1 MANIYDFNSATLGFD
16 SYDSNL
22 IAKDIIIAQDQL
34 FGSPAQPTYDYQA
47 TFAFNSPQHH
57 HHQHNYSL
65 SSFASAATPAQ
76 PNPIFCDPKALA
88 LPEMYPDMSQCYD
101 VAPFSSLLLAQDNAL
116 NAISVPTPTPS
127 PEPRKRAFEQDDEDE
142 EEEEYKK
149 IKYTFDYLPSP
160 RDEEHDDLT
169 AVAHVDFQFTSPVS
183 MDIID
188 PVVVPVIAVPAPV
201 AKKQPKKK
209 LTGSPKKEST
219 SPASSSSSSSEEEST
234 TPMVVYRRGR
244 KPAST
249 DDDDSS
255 KTFVCAHCS
264 RRFRRQEH
272 LKRHFRSLHT
282 REKPFGC
289 KECGKTFS
297 RSDNLAQH
305 ARTHAKHGHAHCDP
319 AVAAPE
325 VARRRVR

>member
-1 MANIYDFNSATLGFD
+1 MANIYDFNSASLGFD
-16 SYDSNL
+16 SYDTNL
-22 IAKDIIIAQDQL
+22 FAKDIIIAQDQL
-34 FGSPAQPTYDYQA
+34 FGNSAQPAYDYQA

-57 HHQHNYSL
+57 HQHNYSL
-65 SSFASAATPAQ
+65 SSFASAAAPAQ

-127 PEPRKRAFEQDDEDE
+127 PEPRKRAFEEDDEDE

-160 RDEEHDDLT
+160 RDEDHDELA
-169 AVAHVDFQFTSPVS
+169 AVTQVDFQFTSPVS
-183 MDIID
+183 MEIID
-188 PVVVPVIAVPAPV
+188 PVVAPVVPVVAVPAPV

-209 LTGSPKKEST
+209 LTASPKKEAT
-219 SPASSSSSSSEEEST
+219 PPASSSSEEESA

-305 ARTHAKHGHAHCDP
+305 ARTHAKHGHAHCDA

-325 VARRRVR
+325 VSRRRVR

>member
-1 MANIYDFNSATLGFD
+1 MANIYDFNSASLGFD
-16 SYDSNL
+16 SYDTNL
-22 IAKDIIIAQDQL
+22 FAKDIIIAQDQL
-34 FGSPAQPTYDYQA
+34 FGNSAQPTYDYQA

-57 HHQHNYSL
+57 HQHNYSL
-65 SSFASAATPAQ
+65 SSFASAAAPAQ

-101 VAPFSSLLLAQDNAL
+101 MAPFSSLLLAQDNAL

-127 PEPRKRAFEQDDEDE
+127 PEPRKRAFEEDDEDE

-160 RDEEHDDLT
+160 RDEDHDELA
-169 AVAHVDFQFTSPVS
+169 AVAQVDFQFTSPVS
-183 MDIID
+183 MEIID
-188 PVVVPVIAVPAPV
+188 PVVAPVVAVPAPV

-209 LTGSPKKEST
+209 LTASPKKEAT
-219 SPASSSSSSSEEEST
+219 PPASSSSEEESA

-305 ARTHAKHGHAHCDP
+305 ARTHAKHGHAHCDA

-325 VARRRVR
+325 VSRRRVR